1 MSDSTRQL
9 AERWF
14 AEVWNNGQRQ
24 VIDEL
29 LASDCVIHD
38 SGQDLVGP
46 DAFKAFYDDIQG
58 KLSDVRVDPKQMIS
72 EGEYVSVRWVSTG
85 IHKDTGKN
93 LEITGMS
100 LMRFRD
106 GRAVEAWQNWDLH
119 GMTQQ
124 IKAVPITKIEVVP
137 LTMTAAAG

>member
-1 MSDSTRQL
+1 MEGSTPMSESPRQL
-9 AERWF
+9 AEQWF
-14 AEVWNNGQRQ
+14 EEVWNNRRRE

-29 LASDCVIHD
+29 LASDCIIHD
-38 SGQDLVGP
+38 SGQDIVGP
-46 DAFKAFYDDIQG
+46 DAFKAFYDDIHG
-58 KLSDVRVDPKQMIS
+58 KLSDVRVDPKQLIS

-85 IHKDTGKN
+85 RHKETGKN

-119 GMTQQ
+119 GMMQQ
-124 IKAVPITKIEVVP
+124 IEAVP
-137 LTMTAAAG
+137 LTMTATAR